1 MIINA
6 PLQQLEAKE
15 QSNNSGE
22 NNRQL
27 QFSLF
32 FDPFTSMCCLCF
44 DYFLKRRKKKKKK
57 KKTSGSLLTEG
68 CFLQTPFFRWYYFTY
83 KPSLFCHH
91 FWRNTGR
98 QEGASPAPLTMEM
111 HSRDMQPKAECPHM
125 HGGTSL
131 WRISSEGIWEGRPAY
146 PSLLTDLNR
155 QKLRHNSL
163 GSVTPSHP
171 LTLPWGLRDYGL
183 LGHPERLSW
192 TVPSGLLGLGW
203 RTQRFPSF

>member
-57 KKTSGSLLTEG
+57 KKLRAVFSLRVAFCRHLFSDDITSLINL
-68 CFLQTPFFRWYYFTY
+68 PFSVIISEET
-83 KPSLFCHH
+83 
-91 FWRNTGR
+91 
-98 QEGASPAPLTMEM
+98 QEGRKE
-111 HSRDMQPKAECPHM
+111 
-125 HGGTSL
+125 
-131 WRISSEGIWEGRPAY
+131 
-146 PSLLTDLNR
+146 
-155 QKLRHNSL
+155 
-163 GSVTPSHP
+163 
-171 LTLPWGLRDYGL
+171 LPQ
-183 LGHPERLSW
+183 HH
-192 TVPSGLLGLGW
+192 
-203 RTQRFPSF
+203 